1 MADQYIEMLPWH
13 KLFVSYCIEKE
24 VEIEISEA
32 ETLKAVKSYLGLQLF
47 GENVFNEIKN
57 QGDVFVA
64 RAKKLLDSL
73 NN

>member
-1 MADQYIEMLPWH
+1 
-13 KLFVSYCIEKE
+13 
-24 VEIEISEA
+24 
-32 ETLKAVKSYLGLQLF
+32 LGLQLF